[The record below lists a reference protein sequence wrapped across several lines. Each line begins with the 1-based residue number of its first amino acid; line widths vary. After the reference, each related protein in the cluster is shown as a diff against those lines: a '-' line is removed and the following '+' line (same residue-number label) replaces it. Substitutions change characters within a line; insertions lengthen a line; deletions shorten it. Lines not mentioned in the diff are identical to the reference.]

1 MIVPSYRALG
11 GVFLWEKSTLLL
23 LVYVQHEPLS
33 NSSVG
38 RLSIFSIRA
47 RDISFVHGISP
58 AKHLDVIFVVWL
70 LRTWYRESFDRRAR
84 HA

>member
-47 RDISFVHGISP
+47 RDISFVHGISR